1 VIWLSNVLPDIHVDE
16 KPVCNYLNLNLARFR
31 ISAKNFLCHIQISRK
46 GWGGSTLFCWDLS
59 KTFHGFRKPH
69 CCFSWSW
76 LSQPS
81 LWQPSLM
88 PLTPILVI
96 PHPALPFIV
105 WLLVQL
111 FFVDIYSKQRSIN
124 VLDLYVLL
132 NPCLLI
138 RTEHTLWLFH
148 YSCNWA
154 PIHRNSLCFM
164 GWR

>member
-1 VIWLSNVLPDIHVDE
+1 MATIEEIYITVWACVLISAHKLKMSELKLSSLVLRQRSGE
-16 KPVCNYLNLNLARFR
+16 STNLAKLVDHYPLPSF
-31 ISAKNFLCHIQISRK
+31 AACHH
-46 GWGGSTLFCWDLS
+46 DLRPAL
-59 KTFHGFRKPH
+59 K
-69 CCFSWSW
+69 
-76 LSQPS
+76 S

-154 PIHRNSLCFM
+154 SMYRCSVTAILVESQFM
-164 GWR
+164 VCCYQ